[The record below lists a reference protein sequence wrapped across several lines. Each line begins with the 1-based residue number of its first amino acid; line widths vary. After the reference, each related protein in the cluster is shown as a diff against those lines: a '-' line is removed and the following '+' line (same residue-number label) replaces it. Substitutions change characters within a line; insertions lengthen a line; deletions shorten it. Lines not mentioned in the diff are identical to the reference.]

1 MLHSDKDLS
10 DIREQIKQLKDS
22 YEQRITQFEQRL
34 QQAETSRQADIR
46 GIHVHA
52 IDTGK
57 IAQHF

>member
-10 DIREQIKQLKDS
+10 DIREQIKQLKGS

-34 QQAETSRQADIR
+34 QQAEASRQADIR